1 MRAGTVIYIDRWTP
15 EMVRSN
21 ENWVVLFGDNLRGV
35 GHAGQACIRD
45 LPQAYGIPTKKE
57 PSMSEGSF
65 FTDEEFEQNTTHIVE
80 AMLLLPWQ
88 ELRQGSK
95 ILVLPKHGLGTG
107 LAELAQK
114 APRTKQFMDNMITAF
129 AHSVCGFGT

>member
-1 MRAGTVIYIDRWTP
+1 
-15 EMVRSN
+15 
-21 ENWVVLFGDNLRGV
+21 
-35 GHAGQACIRD
+35 
-45 LPQAYGIPTKKE
+45 
-57 PSMSEGSF
+57 MSEGSF